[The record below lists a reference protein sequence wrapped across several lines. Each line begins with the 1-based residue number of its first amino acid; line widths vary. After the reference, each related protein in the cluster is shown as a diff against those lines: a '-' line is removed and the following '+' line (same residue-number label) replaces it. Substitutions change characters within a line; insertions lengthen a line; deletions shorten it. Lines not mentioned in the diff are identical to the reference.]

1 MGEGVPRRGYKGDSR
16 GSGFWEDVY
25 SILGLLLSRRPEHII
40 LELRKEGEIN
50 IWDPTAEK

>member
-1 MGEGVPRRGYKGDSR
+1 MPRKGYKGDIR

-25 SILGLLLSRRPEHII
+25 SILGLLLSRHPEHII